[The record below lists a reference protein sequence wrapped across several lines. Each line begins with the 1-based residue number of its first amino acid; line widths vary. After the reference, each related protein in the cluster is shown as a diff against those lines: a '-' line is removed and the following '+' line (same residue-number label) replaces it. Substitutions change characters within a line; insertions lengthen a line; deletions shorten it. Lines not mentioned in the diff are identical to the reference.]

1 MKYSLKYSLNSNYE
15 YMHTLAELANEQR
28 IYEGNAELVYTRT
41 SAVCLNLPL
50 NAEDY
55 GKHRQT

>member
-1 MKYSLKYSLNSNYE
+1 
-15 YMHTLAELANEQR
+15 MHALAELAKEQR
-28 IYEGNAELVYTRT
+28 IYQGNAEPVYTRT
-41 SAVCLNLPL
+41 SAVHLNLPL